1 MKKTL
6 QEKLKQADELVGKLA
21 NYCPDYWK
29 KEWPERTLRYY
40 LVLGVYQE
48 TRRLL
53 NKELEAVRLL
63 KANNPEVIA
72 KNQLLEDKADREYKR
87 AVRENLVT
95 STTYER
101 AFKRTCKDVES
112 FLIRK

>member
-1 MKKTL
+1 MKKTVKEKFD
-6 QEKLKQADELVGKLA
+6 QAEKLVSTLA

-29 KEWPERTLRYY
+29 KNWPERTPRYY

-48 TRRLL
+48 TRRQL
-53 NKELEAVRLL
+53 NEDLEAVRLL
-63 KANNPEVIA
+63 KSNNPEVIA
-72 KNQLLEDKADREYKR
+72 RNQLLEDKADREHKR
-87 AVRENLVT
+87 AVKENSVT

-101 AFKRTCKDVES
+101 AFKRMCKDVDS